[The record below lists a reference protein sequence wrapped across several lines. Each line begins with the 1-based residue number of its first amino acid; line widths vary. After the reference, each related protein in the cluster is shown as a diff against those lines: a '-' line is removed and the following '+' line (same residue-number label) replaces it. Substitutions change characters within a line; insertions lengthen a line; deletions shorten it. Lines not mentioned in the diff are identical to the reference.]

1 MRLNIYGIDIEV
13 VRRRTRGVSMR
24 IRPGTNA
31 VSMSVP
37 MRLPQKEIEEFAKK
51 FIAKLAKRQ
60 GQSIEEFAGGLKQN
74 RQYSDGEKILIWG
87 KEYMVRIKK
96 VRTPRDIFAAYAG
109 KELPLDVLTERLKYD
124 IPKIELKG
132 SEALLYVPFCPPKI
146 AIKIEEPA
154 PHEEKIAEEPPAE
167 ELFLFDM
174 SDFTKKEEKKPAEA
188 AKRRN
193 DKPKTIE
200 KTVFV
205 DNEDPN
211 AEPSFS
217 DRQYAFYFSIRK
229 LLYEKI
235 KEFLPKWEAK
245 TGLKCKDWN
254 IRNVNSYWG
263 IYRHGSGQIDF
274 NINLAHKP
282 TECLE
287 YIILHEL
294 AHSKQ
299 MNHGPKFKAILDKFM
314 PDWRKTSQQLKKRGD

>member
-1 MRLNIYGIDIEV
+1 MNIFGIDIEV
-13 VRRRTRGVSMR
+13 IRRRTKGVSMR

-87 KEYMVRIKK
+87 TEYTLRIKK
-96 VRTPRDIFAAYAG
+96 VQ
-109 KELPLDVLTERLKYD
+109 KND

-132 SEALLYVPFCPPKI
+132 SEAFLYVPFCPAKTS
-146 AIKIEEPA
+146 EES
-154 PHEEKIAEEPPAE
+154 HEEEN
-167 ELFLFDM
+167 FLFDM
-174 SDFTKKEEKKPAEA
+174 SSA
-188 AKRRN
+188 ASA
-193 DKPKTIE
+193 
-200 KTVFV
+200 
-205 DNEDPN
+205 

-217 DRQYAFYFSIRK
+217 DRQYAFYFSIRQ
-229 LLYEKI
+229 LLFDKI

-282 TECLE
+282 PECLE
-287 YIILHEL
+287 FIILHEL
-294 AHSKQ
+294 AHIRQ
-299 MNHGPKFKAILDKFM
+299 QNHGPKFKAILDKYM
-314 PDWRKTSQQLKKRGD
+314 PDWREIEKILKTRGG